1 MREIIKMIVVLTAI
15 CSVAALLLAG
25 VSEGTKETRKLQVLT
40 YVKGPAVKAL
50 LSGATNDPVKDAK
63 EITLPGATE
72 PIDVFPAFEDG
83 ALQAIAFEAKGKGFG
98 GDIGVVL
105 GIDLQA
111 GEMAGIG
118 IASHKETPGL
128 GARVVEAGFQSGF
141 KGLPLEGT
149 VKVRG
154 DGGQVDAISGATIS
168 SRGVCAAV
176 TEGIGAFNK
185 NREAIEALF
194 AGE

>member
-128 GARVVEAGFQSGF
+128 GARCEEVLRGEKTPWFLQQF
-141 KGLPLEGT
+141 KG
-149 VKVRG
+149 K
-154 DGGQVDAISGATIS
+154 DAVDLSLKNIQAITGATIT
-168 SRGVCAAV
+168 SRAII
-176 TEGIGAFNK
+176 EGIK
-185 NREAIEALF
+185 EYVQLF
-194 AGE
+194 LKEVD